1 MTREEFLKA
10 FAELS
15 PEERESIRKTL
26 TGEAAPQGTCDS
38 TAMCQEM
45 MQKMKCC

>member
-1 MTREEFLKA
+1 MTREELLKA
-10 FAELS
+10 FAEL
-15 PEERESIRKTL
+15 PLEEQESIRKTL
-26 TGEAAPQGTCDS
+26 TGEAASQGAWDS

>member
-1 MTREEFLKA
+1 MTRADFLKA
-10 FAELS
+10 FADLS
-15 PEERESIRKTL
+15 PAEQESIRNEL
-26 TGEAAPQGTCDS
+26 VGNVASQGARDS

>member
-1 MTREEFLKA
+1 MTSEELLKA

-15 PEERESIRKTL
+15 PEEQESIRKTL
-26 TGEAAPQGTCDS
+26 TGEMASQGAWDS
-38 TAMCQEM
+38 TALCQEM

>member
-1 MTREEFLKA
+1 MTKEDFLKA

-15 PEERESIRKTL
+15 PEERESIRDAL
-26 TGEAAPQGTCDS
+26 TRKAASQGVDS
-38 TAMCQEM
+38 MAMCQEM